1 MAVKLR
7 LRRMGSRKRPFYR
20 LVAADSRFQRDGRFL
35 EVVGYYD
42 PMTKPHKFEY
52 DKGKIFTWLKNG
64 AQMSDTV
71 EGLLRQE
78 GLVQEYNLAKIAA
91 KSSKNTG
98 AETKAV
104 KAAPAE
110 SESEEKIQAAYDKIF
125 PLMNLTTR
133 TV

>member
-7 LRRMGSRKRPFYR
+7 LRRMGSKKRPFYR

-35 EVVGYYD
+35 EVVGHYD

-52 DKGKIFTWLKNG
+52 DKEKIIGWLNNG

-78 GLVQEYNLAKIAA
+78 GIVQEYNLAKSAG
-91 KSSKNTG
+91 KSSKGKKSDEPSEKNTS
-98 AETKAV
+98 E
-104 KAAPAE
+104 AAPVE
-110 SESEEKIQAAYDKIF
+110 PENNETNSE
-125 PLMNLTTR
+125 
-133 TV
+133 

>member
-7 LRRMGSRKRPFYR
+7 LRRMGSKKHPFYR

-35 EVVGYYD
+35 EVVGHYD

-52 DKGKIFTWLKNG
+52 DKEKIFTWLNNG

-78 GLVQEYNLAKIAA
+78 GIVQEYNLAKIAG
-91 KSSKNTG
+91 KSSKDKKD
-98 AETKAV
+98 EEPAV
-104 KAAPAE
+104 KKATEAAPAE
-110 SESEEKIQAAYDKIF
+110 TEGEEADGE
-125 PLMNLTTR
+125 
-133 TV
+133 